1 MNPASEA
8 NSEILVM
15 VESLVI
21 AKLPVFEESLESRID
36 NWLHYCTVSY
46 QSKVNFPLLDPFL

>member
-15 VESLVI
+15 VESLVN
-21 AKLPVFEESLESRID
+21 AKLPVFVVSLVNRID
-36 NWLHYCTVSY
+36 SLHRSCTVFY

>member
-1 MNPASEA
+1 MNPANEA
-8 NSEILVM
+8 NLEILVM

-21 AKLPVFEESLESRID
+21 AKLPVFEESLVSHID
-36 NWLHYCTVSY
+36 NWLHNCTVSY